1 MNIDILENYQNDLI
15 KSRYTPLLIE
25 LTNKDID
32 LFQSS
37 NDLNKSDTK
46 NIAYLLAKK
55 VYDDNITIKKTNILY
70 IDTNSSNENA
80 LIEKLMENIIDLD
93 KTVKNLELLKEL

>member
-1 MNIDILENYQNDLI
+1 MSILENYQNDLI

-25 LTNKDID
+25 LTNKDLD

-93 KTVKNLELLKEL
+93 KTVKI